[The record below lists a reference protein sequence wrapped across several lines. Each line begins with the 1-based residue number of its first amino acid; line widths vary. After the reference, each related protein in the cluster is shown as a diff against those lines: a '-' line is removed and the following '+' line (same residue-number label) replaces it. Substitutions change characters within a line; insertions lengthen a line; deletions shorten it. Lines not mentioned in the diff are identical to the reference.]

1 MSKNKGVLGAVAAVV
16 IVLLVAVGIFLKRS
30 PESPAP
36 AVQPS
41 SAPTAAPAASGTV
54 TPAAPPPTAAAPA
67 TPALPS
73 SATVGAAD
81 PFGTLACK
89 ARQYADS
96 LSLAVTF
103 TQPVDRKTEL
113 SRFIEVIDTGPMKG
127 GDGASSDAKSKAA
140 ATAAADTGKTVQ
152 GSWTVGDNPRMI
164 YFPYVVPQHR
174 YVIRLRADLPGG
186 GDKVTLGSTSTCE
199 VVTEAMPPS
208 FYFASKGVVLP
219 AGQNGGLPVTTVNMP
234 EVDVQFLRVAPER
247 VPEFFDAVVSGR
259 GNASDDDEGGRDYDD
274 YYGNRSLKGLVSS
287 WDLERLTALSSSV
300 YQGRFLTDDKANRSH
315 VTFLPV
321 ESIKE
326 LQEPGIYIAVMS
338 QPGHFREEYQT
349 TYFYV
354 SDIGL
359 HARRYANR
367 IEAYTVSLK
376 QGQAISG
383 DTVELIDANGKTL
396 AKTAADAQG
405 HVRFDGSF
413 DKARVI
419 RASRGKE
426 MTVLSLGDPALDLSE
441 FDIQG
446 LPSVDNNLFVYAGR
460 DLYRPGESFNVS
472 VLPRDADGRP
482 LSGAP
487 LTATIKRPDGRTVQ
501 TALWSADKDK
511 DRPSYVQHAI
521 DLPLDAQTGTWML
534 ELRVD
539 PAARRA
545 DATWAFKVEEF
556 LPERMKLALQAEDG
570 PLGPGDAL
578 SIDVQGDYLYG
589 APAAGNRLLS
599 SYTVKRD
606 RYAQPQKWP
615 GFIFG
620 DVNDDSIKHYE
631 ELPESQLDD
640 QGKGSIDV
648 DTSNYKDASSPLKVR
663 VSASLLESGGR
674 PVVRSIERSIWPA
687 EKLIAVRPLFD
698 SDVTREGAPANFEVI
713 RVDGKGEL
721 APLAQ
726 AQVRLY
732 KEERKYYWRYDDQ
745 RGWNSGYTDTEEL
758 VDSRVV
764 ALQGRL
770 PMSLPVNYGR
780 YRLEVNDPETQQTL
794 KYRFYAGWG
803 AQDDEAAGN
812 RPDRVQMKLEGVPAK
827 PGDKIK
833 LTLTPPHDGQ
843 ALVTVEGDRMLW
855 STWVTAKATG
865 TEVEIPIDPS
875 WKRHDLYVGAVV
887 FRPGSAGDRVTP
899 ARAVGLAYLPLQAEG
914 RKLNVQLTAPA
925 KVQPETRTTV
935 KIKVDGAANKKATVT
950 LSAVDVGIL
959 NIDQYQTPNPF
970 NFFFGKH
977 RYAPDLL
984 DMYGKLIEK
993 MDGTQGRLKWGGDAA
1008 MRGDT
1013 KTLPK
1018 KVKLVD
1024 LFSGPVALNDKGEA
1038 EIPLDLPDFN
1048 GTLRLMAV
1056 AFTNEQYGSA
1066 DTEMVVAA
1074 PIVAELST
1082 PRFITP
1088 GDEAA
1093 IALDVTNL
1101 SGATQKVTVKLEAN
1115 DPLAITD
1122 GVRTVTLKDKQRTTV
1137 RFNATTS
1144 GSYGLGLMRLTVDGQ
1159 GGDKP
1164 VHIVRESVL
1173 QVQPAQAAE
1182 RQVRR
1187 LRIMPGETSATQA
1200 DWVAKYFPDSTTVSL
1215 TMSTE
1220 PPFNVARLV
1229 HDLLSYPYGCTEQT
1243 ISATMP
1249 WLLMDADTAK
1259 RYNIDKFSP
1268 ALREDK
1274 VNGALG
1280 RLSGMRA
1287 SNGSYSLW
1295 GGDSSSSRDVWLSA
1309 YATGF
1314 MQDARERG
1322 FSVPEATIERSRN
1335 WLLQQVQQTGSSFG
1349 TWSANLKR
1357 GVEAGRVGN
1366 NELGVLREDHRRF
1379 AGLAAASLVLARDG
1393 KAPLS
1398 TVRQLFDNYQ
1408 ERARSPLPLVQ
1419 LAAAFKLM
1427 GDEGRMKAALDKAM
1441 TRQYG
1446 MAFISGSSAY
1456 VDEWMGDYGS
1466 PVRDLALSYAL
1477 MAQYDLRHER
1487 REVLLTDLASRL
1499 GGRSY
1504 FSTQEQMA
1512 LLLAA
1517 RAAGGKQNAPWEM
1530 TLANGTVRKV
1540 VQATGDQSISLKA
1553 NDMGGLQL
1561 INSGSQPVF
1570 VELDIQGSTITP
1582 PVPRADVIRVQR
1594 RWYRPDGKAWDG
1606 GTLQTGDM
1614 LVAWIRADATRPIPD
1629 GLVVDRVPAG
1639 LEVEN
1644 LNLTANPDMNDWTIG
1659 NRRVADALS
1668 NPNIKHTE
1676 FRDDRYVAAVSLGS
1690 GTVDIFYLLRVVTP
1704 GKFAVPSTVAED
1716 MYRPE
1721 LRGVGEQWSK
1731 IEVRDRNAPRSK

>member
-1 MSKNKGVLGAVAAVV
+1 M
-16 IVLLVAVGIFLKRS
+16 
-30 PESPAP
+30 
-36 AVQPS
+36 
-41 SAPTAAPAASGTV
+41 
-54 TPAAPPPTAAAPA
+54 TPAAQAPTQTAA

-73 SATVGAAD
+73 TATVGSAD

-89 ARQYADS
+89 ARQYSDT

-113 SRFIEVIDTGPMKG
+113 SRFIEVIDTGPLKG
-127 GDGASSDAKSKAA
+127 SDDSKAKSKDQP
-140 ATAAADTGKTVQ
+140 ATAADTGKTVQ

-164 YFPYVVPQHR
+164 YFPFVVPQHR
-174 YVIRLRADLPGG
+174 YVIRLRADLPGA
-186 GDKVTLGSTSTCE
+186 GDKVTLGTAAHCDVE
-199 VVTEAMPPS
+199 TEAMPPS

-247 VPEFFDAVVSGR
+247 VPEFFDSVVSGR
-259 GNASDDDEGGRDYDD
+259 GGSSDDDEEGGYND

-287 WDLERLTALSSSV
+287 WDLERLTSLSTSV
-300 YQGRFLTDDKANRSH
+300 YQGRFLTDDKPNRSH

-321 ESIKE
+321 EGIKE

-349 TYFYV
+349 SYFYV

-376 QGQAISG
+376 EGQAISG
-383 DTVELIDANGKTL
+383 DTVELIDASGKTL
-396 AKTAADAQG
+396 AKAAADAQG

-426 MTVLSLGDPALDLSE
+426 MTVLALGDPALDLSE
-441 FDIQG
+441 FDIGG

-460 DLYRPGESFNVS
+460 DLYRPGETFNVS
-472 VLPRDADGRP
+472 VLPRNADGQP

-487 LTATIKRPDGRTVQ
+487 LTATIKRPDGRTVL
-501 TALWSADKDK
+501 TALWSPDKDK
-511 DRPSYVQHAI
+511 DRPSYLQHAI

-539 PAARRA
+539 PASRRA
-545 DATWAFKVEEF
+545 DATWPFKVEEF
-556 LPERMKLALQAEDG
+556 LPERMKMTLQAEDG
-570 PLGPGDAL
+570 PLGPGDGL
-578 SIDVQGDYLYG
+578 DIDVQGDYLYG

-599 SYTVKRD
+599 SYTIKRD
-606 RYAQPQKWP
+606 RYALPQKWP

-620 DVNDDSIKHYE
+620 DVNDDSIKRYE

-640 QGKGSIDV
+640 KGKGNISV

-674 PVVRSIERSIWPA
+674 PVVRSIERSMWPA
-687 EKLIAVRPLFD
+687 AKLIAVRPLFD
-698 SDVTREGAPANFEVI
+698 SNVTREGAPANFEVI
-713 RVDGKGEL
+713 RVDGKGEA
-721 APLAQ
+721 APLQA

-745 RGWNSGYTDTEEL
+745 RGWNSGYTETEEL

-764 ALQGRL
+764 ALNGRL

-780 YRLEVNDPETQQTL
+780 YRLEISDPETDQVL

-803 AQDDEAAGN
+803 AQDDESAGN

-827 PGDKIK
+827 AGDKVK

-855 STWVTAKATG
+855 STWVAAKATG

-914 RKLNVQLTAPA
+914 RKLAVHLTAPA
-925 KVQPETRTTV
+925 KVLPETRTTV

-959 NIDQYQTPNPF
+959 NIDQYQTPDPF

-993 MDGTQGRLKWGGDAA
+993 MDGTKGRLKWGGDAA

-1024 LFSGPVALNDKGEA
+1024 LFSGPVTLNAQGEA

-1056 AFTNEQYGSA
+1056 AFTNDEYGSA
-1066 DTEMVVAA
+1066 DAEMTVAA

-1101 SGATQKVTVKLEAN
+1101 SGAPQKVTVKLEAN

-1122 GVRTVTLKDKQRTTV
+1122 GTRTVTLKDKQRTTV
-1137 RFNATTS
+1137 RFTATTT
-1144 GSYGLGLMRLTVDGQ
+1144 GSYGLGLMRLTVDAQ

-1173 QVQPAQAAE
+1173 QVQPAQADE

-1187 LRIMPGETSATQA
+1187 LRLMPGESAATQA
-1200 DWVAKYFPDSTTVSL
+1200 DWVARYFPDSTTVSL

-1243 ISATMP
+1243 VSATFP
-1249 WLLMDADTAK
+1249 WLLMDAEMAQ
-1259 RYNIDKFSP
+1259 RYKVDKFS
-1268 ALREDK
+1268 ATLREDK
-1274 VNGALG
+1274 VNGALA

-1295 GGDSSSSRDVWLSA
+1295 GGDTSSRDVWLTA
-1309 YATGF
+1309 YATSF

-1322 FSVPEATIERSRN
+1322 FSVPEATIERSRT
-1335 WLLQQVQQTGSSFG
+1335 WLLQQVQQTGSTFG

-1357 GVEAGRVGN
+1357 GVESGRVGS
-1366 NELGVLREDHRRF
+1366 NELSVLREDHRRF
-1379 AGLAAASLVLARDG
+1379 AGLAAAALVLARDG
-1393 KAPLS
+1393 KAPLA
-1398 TVRQLFDNYQ
+1398 TVRQLYDNYQ

-1427 GDEGRMKAALDKAM
+1427 GDEGRMKAALDQAM

-1446 MAFISGSSAY
+1446 MAFVSSASASGTNLY
-1456 VDEWMGDYGS
+1456 IDEWMGDYGT
-1466 PVRDLALSYAL
+1466 PVRDVAMSYAL

-1487 REVLLTDLASRL
+1487 RETLLTDLASRL
-1499 GGRSY
+1499 GSRSY

-1517 RAAGGKQNAPWEM
+1517 RTAGGKKDAPWEV

-1540 VQATGDQSISLKA
+1540 VQATGDQTVSLRA

-1570 VELDIQGSTITP
+1570 AELDIQGSSITP
-1582 PVPRADVIRVQR
+1582 PTPRTDVIRVQR
-1594 RWYRPDGKAWDG
+1594 RWYRPNGTAWDG
-1606 GTLQTGDM
+1606 GSLQTGDI
-1614 LVAWIRADATRPIPD
+1614 LVAWIRADASRRIPD
-1629 GLVVDRVPAG
+1629 GLVIDRVPAG

-1690 GTVDIFYLLRVVTP
+1690 GAVDIFYMLRVVTP
-1704 GKFAVPSTVAED
+1704 GKYAVPSTVAED

-1731 IEVRDRNAPRSK
+1731 IEVRDRNAPKGK

>member
-1 MSKNKGVLGAVAAVV
+1 MSKNRGVLGAVAAVV
-16 IVLLVAVGIFLKRS
+16 VVLLVAVVVFLNRS
-30 PESPAP
+30 PESRAP
-36 AVQPS
+36 IAQSSS
-41 SAPTAAPAASGTV
+41 SAPAGAPAASGKV
-54 TPAAPPPTAAAPA
+54 TPAAPA
-67 TPALPS
+67 TPTLPS
-73 SATVGAAD
+73 AATVGAAD
-81 PFGTLACK
+81 PFGALSCK

-103 TQPVDRKTEL
+103 TQPVDRKAEL
-113 SRFIEVIDTGPMKG
+113 TRFIEVIDTGPLKG
-127 GDGASSDAKSKAA
+127 GDADAKAKVQAA
-140 ATAAADTGKTVQ
+140 AGADTGKTVQ

-174 YVIRLRADLPGG
+174 YVIRLRADLPGEG
-186 GDKVTLGSTSTCE
+186 GKVTLGSPSHCDVE
-199 VVTEAMPPS
+199 TEAMPPS

-247 VPEFFDAVVSGR
+247 VPEFFDAVVGNR
-259 GNASDDDEGGRDYDD
+259 GSARDDDDDGRDYDD

-287 WDLERLTALSSSV
+287 WDLERLTTLSTSV

-321 ESIKE
+321 EGIKE

-396 AKTAADAQG
+396 AKAAADAQG

-446 LPSVDNNLFVYAGR
+446 LPSVDNNLFVYSGR
-460 DLYRPGESFNVS
+460 DLYRPGETFNVS

-501 TALWSADKDK
+501 TALWSPDKDQDK
-511 DRPSYVQHAI
+511 PRYVQHAI
-521 DLPLDAQTGTWML
+521 ELPPDAQTGTWML

-556 LPERMKLALQAEDG
+556 LPERMKLALQADDG
-570 PLGPGDAL
+570 PLAPGDAL
-578 SIDVQGDYLYG
+578 DIDVQGDYLYG

-599 SYTVKRD
+599 SFTVKRD
-606 RYAQPQKWP
+606 RYAQQQKWP

-640 QGKGSIDV
+640 QGKGSIEV
-648 DTSNYKDASSPLKVR
+648 DTTNYKDASSPLKVR

-687 EKLIAVRPLFD
+687 EKLVAVRPLFD

-721 APLAQ
+721 APLEH

-732 KEERKYYWRYDDQ
+732 KEERRYYWRYDDQ

-764 ALQGRL
+764 ALQARL

-780 YRLEVNDPETQQTL
+780 YRLEINDPETSQTL

-812 RPDRVQMKLEGVPAK
+812 RPDRVQMKLENVPAK
-827 PGDKIK
+827 PGDKVK

-865 TEVEIPIDPS
+865 TEVEIPVDPS

-914 RKLNVQLTAPA
+914 RKLDVHLTAPA

-959 NIDQYQTPNPF
+959 NIDQFQTPDPF

-1024 LFSGPVALNDKGEA
+1024 LFSGPVTLNDKGEA

-1066 DTEMVVAA
+1066 DAEMVVAA

-1187 LRIMPGETSATQA
+1187 LRLMPGETSATQA

-1243 ISATMP
+1243 VSATLP

-1259 RYNIDKFSP
+1259 RYDVDKFSP
-1268 ALREDK
+1268 ALRQDK
-1274 VNGALG
+1274 VNGALA
-1280 RLSGMRA
+1280 RLSGMRS

-1295 GGDSSSSRDVWLSA
+1295 GGDAGSRDIWLTA

-1314 MQDARERG
+1314 MQDARDRG
-1322 FSVPEATIERSRN
+1322 FSVPEATIDRSRN

-1349 TWSANLKR
+1349 SWSANLKR
-1357 GVEAGRVGN
+1357 GVESGRVGT
-1366 NELGVLREDHRRF
+1366 NELSVLREDHRRF

-1398 TVRQLFDNYQ
+1398 TVRQLYDTYQ

-1427 GDEGRMKAALDKAM
+1427 GDEGRMKAALDQAM

-1487 REVLLTDLASRL
+1487 RETLLTDLAARL

-1517 RAAGGKQNAPWEM
+1517 RTAGGKQNAPWEM

-1540 VQATGDQSISLKA
+1540 VQATGDRSVSLRA
-1553 NDMGGLQL
+1553 GDMGGLQL
-1561 INSGSQPVF
+1561 VNTGSQPVF
-1570 VELDIQGSTITP
+1570 AELDIQGSSINP
-1582 PVPRADVIRVQR
+1582 PAPRADVIRVQR
-1594 RWYRPDGKAWDG
+1594 RWYRPDGTPWDG
-1606 GTLQTGDM
+1606 GVLQTGDI
-1614 LVAWIRADATRPIPD
+1614 LVAWIRADATRRIPD

-1644 LNLTANPDMNDWTIG
+1644 LNLTQNPDMNDWTIG

-1690 GTVDIFYLLRVVTP
+1690 GAVDIFYLLRVVTP

-1721 LRGVGEQWSK
+1721 LRGVGDQWSK
-1731 IEVRDRNAPRSK
+1731 IEVRDRSAARTR